1 MAVLPIP
8 VIGVMQ
14 YFKRKNNG
22 LPVDLRDAAS
32 KIIIKIIKCSNGL
45 QSRLH
50 LKVLVDHRKQRNC

>member
-1 MAVLPIP
+1 MALVAVLPIP

-32 KIIIKIIKCSNGL
+32 KIIISIIIIKSV
-45 QSRLH
+45 QTDYSQ
-50 LKVLVDHRKQRNC
+50 VYI